1 MEAGLKNFLTRRG
14 FLFGSFAAAAAIVID
29 KTLLHAA
36 DGSPASAAAGIQKVS
51 IVEFTS
57 AGQKKGIVTEDK
69 VVKTDAQ
76 WRKQLDPEQYRVTR
90 QAGTEPPFQN
100 KYDHWSEKGIFN
112 CICCGTTLFSSA
124 TKFDSGTGWPS
135 FWAPIAKENVVT
147 KQDDSLFMKRTEVLC
162 ARCDAHLGHVFDD
175 GPAPTGLRYC
185 MNSAAL
191 DFVKADAPAK
201 T

>member
-1 MEAGLKNFLTRRG
+1 MKAGLDHFLTRRG
-14 FLFGSFAAAAAIVID
+14 FVFGSLAAAAAIVID

-36 DGSPASAAAGIQKVS
+36 DGSPTSPSGAIQKVS
-51 IVEFTS
+51 IVEFTN
-57 AGQKKGIVTEDK
+57 AGQKKGVVTEDK
-69 VVKTDAQ
+69 VVKTDSE

-100 KYDHWSEKGIFN
+100 KYDHLTEKGIYN
-112 CICCGTTLFSSA
+112 CICCGTTLFSSN

-135 FWAPIAKENVVT
+135 FWAPIAKENVTT
-147 KQDDSLFMKRTEVLC
+147 KDDDSLFMKRVELLC
-162 ARCDAHLGHVFDD
+162 TRCDAHLGHVFDD

-191 DFVKADAPAK
+191 NFVKADAPAK

>member
-1 MEAGLKNFLTRRG
+1 MT
-14 FLFGSFAAAAAIVID
+14 
-29 KTLLHAA
+29 
-36 DGSPASAAAGIQKVS
+36 
-51 IVEFTS
+51 
-57 AGQKKGIVTEDK
+57 
-69 VVKTDAQ
+69 
-76 WRKQLDPEQYRVTR
+76 
-90 QAGTEPPFQN
+90 
-100 KYDHWSEKGIFN
+100 EKGIYN
-112 CICCGTTLFSSA
+112 CVCCGTTLFSSA

-147 KQDDSLFMKRTEVLC
+147 KEDDSLFMKRIEVLC

-191 DFVKADAPAK
+191 NFVKADAPAK